1 MSDGTVA
8 VVVPVFRNAD
18 TVAELHARLAEAL
31 TGELVHFVFVDD
43 ACPAGSGTAVAAV
56 ASGDPRVDVVSLP
69 RNGGQHRA
77 ILAGLARAN
86 AEWTV
91 VLDADL
97 QDPPEA
103 VPLLLARARA
113 GGVDAVFGGRRG
125 RYEQR
130 LRLVTS
136 RLFKHTLAL
145 LTGLPRDAGSFV
157 VLHRS
162 LVERLLSLRGPE
174 PFLTAM
180 IACTSAP
187 TTSLAVERSARP
199 SGRSAYRSVDRVR
212 AAAHALRW
220 LVRARRLARDTREG
234 GA

>member
-18 TVAELHARLAEAL
+18 TVAELHARLADALAGEA
-31 TGELVHFVFVDD
+31 VRFVFVDD
-43 ACPAGSGTAVAAV
+43 ACPDGSRAALAAV
-56 ASGDPRVDVVSLP
+56 ASADPRVEVVSLA

-77 ILAGLARAN
+77 ILAGLARSS

-113 GGVDAVFGGRRG
+113 GGADAVFGGRRG

-145 LTGLPRDAGSFV
+145 LTGLPRDAGLFV

-162 LVERLLSLRGPE
+162 LVEQLLSLRGPE

-187 TTSLAVERSARP
+187 TTSVAVERSARP
-199 SGRSAYRSVDRVR
+199 TGRSAYRSVDRAR
-212 AAAHALRW
+212 AAARALPW
-220 LVRARRLARDTREG
+220 LVRSRRLARGAREG
-234 GA
+234 SA

>member
-1 MSDGTVA
+1 MSVA
-8 VVVPVFRNAD
+8 VVVPVYRNAD
-18 TVAELHARLAEAL
+18 TVAELHGRLSAALGAEA
-31 TGELVHFVFVDD
+31 VSFVFVDD
-43 ACPAGSGTAVAAV
+43 ACPAGSAAVLEAVAA
-56 ASGDPRVDVVSLP
+56 ADPRVTVVSLP
-69 RNGGQHRA
+69 RNRGQHRA
-77 ILAGLARAN
+77 ILAGLAQVD

-125 RYEQR
+125 RYEPR

-145 LTGLPRDAGSFV
+145 LTGLPRDAGLFV
-157 VLHRS
+157 VLHRR
-162 LVERLLSLRGPE
+162 LVARVLALRGPE

-180 IACTSAP
+180 IACTRAP
-187 TTSLAVERSARP
+187 TTSVAVERAARP
-199 SGRSAYRSVDRVR
+199 SGRSAYRSVDRLR
-212 AAAHALRW
+212 AGAHAVHW
-220 LVRARRLARDTREG
+220 LVHSRRLGRRVREES
-234 GA
+234 A